1 MAHGEVAEWLK
12 AQTWKVCYTEMYT
25 RVRIPPSPFKSKIKG
40 FLKKLKAL
48 PNHKDVCSKFSNRS
62 EHPKYQRRLDKV
74 PQIHICVLQRL
85 KC

>member
-1 MAHGEVAEWLK
+1 
-12 AQTWKVCYTEMYT
+12 
-25 RVRIPPSPFKSKIKG
+25 
-40 FLKKLKAL
+40 L